1 MCAAGSV
8 RSPFDKGN
16 LTMED
21 ILTTLPFSNTYDA
34 VSLQGR
40 YIREAL
46 ELSVSR
52 LNSSGGGDWG
62 GFLHVSGL
70 QVIGNLNNK
79 VGDRIVSITVIED
92 EAALEDNRMYNL
104 VLFDHLLRGGYRYQM
119 IHDNHKS
126 RIIGDL
132 DTDIIK
138 YEFTHFSPVFS
149 KIEGRITFVQFE
161 NVEEVTQFSDL
172 AMIVMGA
179 VVFMSILILV
189 AINCCVKYLIS
200 GMKKGILLNHKINDL
215 YI

>member
-1 MCAAGSV
+1 MDICLKICRFLDDFYNLYNKWLQQESNFRIAMCAAGSV

-70 QVIGNLNNK
+70 QVICNLNNK

-104 VLFDHLLRGGYRYQM
+104 VLFDHLLRGGYRYQ
-119 IHDNHKS
+119 
-126 RIIGDL
+126 RYYCFC
-132 DTDIIK
+132 
-138 YEFTHFSPVFS
+138 YE
-149 KIEGRITFVQFE
+149 KR
-161 NVEEVTQFSDL
+161 
-172 AMIVMGA
+172 
-179 VVFMSILILV
+179 
-189 AINCCVKYLIS
+189 
-200 GMKKGILLNHKINDL
+200 
-215 YI
+215 

>member
-1 MCAAGSV
+1 M
-8 RSPFDKGN
+8 
-16 LTMED
+16 MED

-104 VLFDHLLRGGYRYQM
+104 VLFDHLLRGGY
-119 IHDNHKS
+119 
-126 RIIGDL
+126 
-132 DTDIIK
+132 DTK
-138 YEFTHFSPVFS
+138 
-149 KIEGRITFVQFE
+149 
-161 NVEEVTQFSDL
+161 
-172 AMIVMGA
+172 
-179 VVFMSILILV
+179 
-189 AINCCVKYLIS
+189 
-200 GMKKGILLNHKINDL
+200 
-215 YI
+215 